1 VHDSRGSS
9 HPLRSE
15 QHEHDPGSGRSAS
28 GKIGGVRGWALAFAA
43 AVALTLLTPVSKAAA
58 QPHSVGAELWGQ
70 LDPNVGLII
79 VEASTRKYPYVD
91 AEALIWGGAG
101 SPQYGLRDN
110 EATFEALVVS
120 LKVRDA
126 RGISDARLGRF
137 ILGTGAVRAQHIDG
151 GHLTLRAPSKTH
163 FEIFGGVPVDG
174 NIEGRRYDWIAGAR
188 VSQGLGK
195 IGVLGGS
202 YYNRYNAGQRSDEEV
217 GVDFSLRAA
226 SWLDMAAKF
235 SWEIVNPGLAEVLA
249 TISSQT
255 NNRKFRGELFASKRN
270 PTRFLQQ
277 TSLFTVL
284 GDLGTLKTG
293 ANLFWRAAPRLDL
306 TLEGAG
312 QQAED
317 QWGWTGYLRGV
328 LRTDDEGKGS
338 VLGELRRQQV
348 ASSRWTGIR
357 LASVIQLFEDVHQ
370 NVGLMPEFEVII
382 PDDRN
387 DITGKAWPW
396 GRLALRY
403 QHQSGWSFAA
413 AAEASANHTTRLDV
427 RGLAR
432 VSYQR
437 KWHGKQ

>member
-1 VHDSRGSS
+1 LLLLA
-9 HPLRSE
+9 PLP
-15 QHEHDPGSGRSAS
+15 Q
-28 GKIGGVRGWALAFAA
+28 
-43 AVALTLLTPVSKAAA
+43 AAA

-79 VEASTRKYPYVD
+79 LEGSTRKYPYVD

-101 SPQYGLRDN
+101 SPQFGLRDN
-110 EATFEALVVS
+110 EATFEALVISV
-120 LKVRDA
+120 KVRDPK
-126 RGISDARLGRF
+126 GISDARLGRF

-163 FEIFGGVPVDG
+163 FEAFGGVPVDG

-195 IGVLGGS
+195 IGTLGGS

-249 TISSQT
+249 TLSSQT

-306 TLEGAG
+306 TVEGAG
-312 QQAED
+312 QQAAD
-317 QWGWTGYLRGV
+317 QWGWTGYLRGL

-348 ASSRWTGIR
+348 AASRWTGIR
-357 LASVIQLFEDVHQ
+357 LASVIQLFENIHQ
-370 NVGLMPEFEVII
+370 TVGLMPEFEIII

-387 DITGKAWPW
+387 DVTGRAWPW

-403 QHQSGWSFAA
+403 RHQSGWSFAT
-413 AAEASANHTTRLDV
+413 AAEASANQTQRLDV

-437 KWHGKQ
+437 TWHGKQ

>member
-1 VHDSRGSS
+1 MQR
-9 HPLRSE
+9 
-15 QHEHDPGSGRSAS
+15 
-28 GKIGGVRGWALAFAA
+28 WALGLAA
-43 AVALTLLTPVSKAAA
+43 TIALLLLAPLSQAAA

-70 LDPNVGLII
+70 VDPNVGLFI
-79 VEASTRKYPYVD
+79 VEGSTRKYPYVD

-101 SPQYGLRDN
+101 SPQYGLGGN
-110 EATFEALVVS
+110 EFQVEALVAAIK
-120 LKVRDA
+120 LRDP

-151 GHLTLRAPSKTH
+151 GQLTLRAPSKTH
-163 FEIFGGVPVDG
+163 FEVFGGVPVDG
-174 NIEGRRYDWIAGAR
+174 NLDGRRHDWIAGGR
-188 VSQGLGK
+188 ISQGLGK

-202 YYNRYNAGQRSDEEV
+202 YYNRYNTGQRSDEEV
-217 GVDFSLRAA
+217 GVDFSLRPAN
-226 SWLDMAAKF
+226 WLDMAAKF

-249 TISSQT
+249 TVSSQT

-306 TLEGAG
+306 TVEGAG
-312 QQAED
+312 QQAAD

-357 LASVIQLFEDVHQ
+357 LASVIQLFEDIHQ
-370 NVGLMPEFEVII
+370 SVGLMPEFEVII

-387 DITGKAWPW
+387 ELTGKAWPW

-403 QHQSGWSFAA
+403 QHQGGWSFAA
-413 AAEASANHTTRLDV
+413 AAEASANQTQRLDV

>member
-1 VHDSRGSS
+1 V
-9 HPLRSE
+9 
-15 QHEHDPGSGRSAS
+15 
-28 GKIGGVRGWALAFAA
+28 ALALAA
-43 AVALTLLTPVSKAAA
+43 AIALTLLAPFSEARA

-70 LDPNVGLII
+70 LDPNVGLIV
-79 VEASTRKYPYVD
+79 VEGSTRKYPYVD

-101 SPQYGLRDN
+101 SPQYGLRGN

-120 LKVRDA
+120 LKVRDP

-163 FEIFGGVPVDG
+163 FEVFGGVPVDG
-174 NIEGRRYDWIAGAR
+174 NLAGRRYDWIAGGR
-188 VSQGLGK
+188 ISQGLGK
-195 IGVLGGS
+195 IGMLGGS

-217 GVDFSLRAA
+217 GVDFSLRPA

-255 NNRKFRGELFASKRN
+255 NNRKFRGEVFASKRN

-306 TLEGAG
+306 TVEGAG
-312 QQAED
+312 QQAAD

-348 ASSRWTGIR
+348 AASRWTGIR
-357 LASVIQLFEDVHQ
+357 LASVIRLFEDLHQ
-370 NVGLMPEFEVII
+370 TVGLMPEFEVII

-387 DITGKAWPW
+387 SVTGKAWPW

-403 QHQSGWSFAA
+403 QHDSGWTFAA
-413 AAEASANHTTRLDV
+413 AAEASANQVQRLDV